1 MRTVDPAVDNLA
13 VDEPAVDEGAVRT
26 APGRAPRGSR
36 FGSAL
41 RELRPSSVT
50 AGAPILPL
58 LLLSAVN
65 MVDGWDTA
73 AIGVLLPEVR
83 AYFGVSIALITL
95 ANSLGGILTVL
106 LAVPLGYAADRWNRV
121 WITVIATALF
131 GVFALF
137 TGIAWS
143 FVALAVFRF
152 GAGVGKT
159 INPVENSL
167 LADYY
172 PPTARGAVFSFHQ
185 LASRFG
191 AFAGP
196 LIAGVL
202 ASLFVWQVSFLVIG
216 LPTIAL
222 AAFIAIRL
230 REPVRGEQ
238 ERRALGLSEEAALTG
253 EAPPSWTES
262 WRIAKSVRTLRRFWW
277 ALPFLV
283 ASEQVILPITALF
296 YKEIFGLGAA
306 ARGTIAAFEAPIAMA
321 GLIVG
326 GAVVNR
332 FLRYRPG
339 RVITIIGLLAV
350 AIGLSYIVVALAPF
364 VLLAVAFR
372 YLAAFLGALVAPALL
387 ALMTLVIPPR
397 VRGFALSVGA
407 VFVVPG
413 LALGPLL
420 GGIADRAGLRV
431 GLLLMAPIFLIGA
444 LIITSGGS
452 SVEADIRAAQAAS
465 AASYVARESK
475 RQGKAKLLVVRDLDV
490 RYDQVQILFNLDF
503 EVDDGEVVALL
514 GTNGAGKSTLLRAI
528 SGLTAASNG
537 AIFFDGEDITFLPP
551 SAHAARGIIQV
562 PGGRGVFPNLTV
574 AENLRLAAWLFR
586 RDDDYVTTA
595 TESVLDRFPA
605 LRARLGATAGDL
617 SGGEQQMLTL
627 GQAFLS
633 RPRLLMIDELSLG
646 LAPTI
651 VEQLLGIVK
660 DIAELG
666 TTIIL
671 VEQSVNVALTVA
683 RRAVYMEKGEI
694 RFSGPTAELLA
705 RPDILR
711 SVYLKGAG
719 GGAGTIAG
727 YGAQRSILGA
737 TPTEPATALDIT
749 GITKR
754 YGGVQV
760 LDGVDIALEE
770 GKVLGL
776 IGPNGAGKTTLFD
789 VISGF
794 VTPEDGEVVLFG
806 EDVTALPPDERA
818 KLGLVRSFQD
828 ARLFPSLTVTE
839 NIAVAL
845 EQQLAAKSTVG
856 AALHLPAVR
865 KAERSIERRIDRL
878 IRLMNLD
885 EFRDKFV
892 RELSTGSRRIVDLA
906 CVMACDPKVLLLD
919 EPSSGIAQ
927 REAEELGA
935 LIQRIRWET
944 GCSIL
949 IIEHDMSLISSVSDE
964 LLALDLG
971 HVVTRGAPKD
981 VLEHPQVVASYLGTS
996 EEVINRSGD
1005 IG

>member
-1 MRTVDPAVDNLA
+1 MKTVDRPIESD
-13 VDEPAVDEGAVRT
+13 GSQ
-26 APGRAPRGSR
+26 GRQPPPRRGGRVASV
-36 FGSAL
+36 L
-41 RELRPSSVT
+41 RDLRPSVVT
-50 AGAPILPL
+50 MGAPILPL
-58 LLLSAVN
+58 VLLSALN
-65 MVDGWDTA
+65 IVDGWDTA
-73 AIGVLLPEVR
+73 VIGVLLPEIR
-83 AYFGVSIALITL
+83 DYFGVSIALITL
-95 ANSLGGILTVL
+95 ANSLGAVLTIVL
-106 LAVPLGYAADRWNRV
+106 ALPLGYAADRVNRV
-121 WITVIATALF
+121 WLLTLGTALF
-131 GVFALF
+131 GVLSVC
-137 TGIAWS
+137 TGLAWS
-143 FVALAVFRF
+143 FFALSAFRF

-159 INPVENSL
+159 VLPIQGTV
-167 LADYY
+167 LADCY
-172 PPTARGAVFSFHQ
+172 PPGARGAVFSFHQ

-191 AFAGP
+191 AFVAP
-196 LIAGVL
+196 LAAGVL
-202 ASLFVWQVSFLVIG
+202 ASLFFWQMPFLLLG
-216 LPTIAL
+216 LPSVAL
-222 AAFIAIRL
+222 AAVVALKL

-238 ERRALGLSEEAALTG
+238 ERRAMGLSEEAALTG

-262 WRIAKSVRTLRRFWW
+262 WRIAKSVRTLRRIWW

-283 ASEQVILPITALF
+283 ASESVILPLLSLF
-296 YKEIFGLGAA
+296 YKDIFGLGPA
-306 ARGTIAAFEAPIAMA
+306 ARGTIAAFDAPVAMV
-321 GLIVG
+321 GLVVG
-326 GAVVNR
+326 GVMVNR

-339 RVITIIGLLAV
+339 RAITAIGIIAV
-350 AIGLSYIVVALAPF
+350 AIGGAYAVVAIAPV
-364 VLLAVAFR
+364 VLVAVAFR
-372 YLAAFLGALVAPALL
+372 YFASFLGALVLPALL
-387 ALMTLVIPPR
+387 ALTTMVVPPR
-397 VRGFALSVGA
+397 ARGFALSIGA
-407 VFVVPG
+407 VFIVPG
-413 LALGPLL
+413 LAFAPLL

-431 GLLLMAPIFLIGA
+431 GLLLMTPIYMIGA
-444 LIITSGGS
+444 VIITSAGT

-465 AASYVARESK
+465 VASYVARESK
-475 RQGKAKLLVVRDLDV
+475 REGRAKLLVIRDLDV
-490 RYDQVQILFNLDF
+490 KYDQVQILFNLDF
-503 EVDDGEVVALL
+503 EVEEGETIALL

-528 SGLTAASNG
+528 SGLTSASNG

-574 AENLRLAAWLFR
+574 AENLKLACWLFR
-586 RDDDYVTTA
+586 RDDAYVTTA
-595 TESVLDRFPA
+595 TEEVLSLFPA

-627 GQAFLS
+627 SQAFLS

-651 VEQLLGIVK
+651 VEQLLEVVRA
-660 DIAELG
+660 IAAAG

-683 RRAVYMEKGEI
+683 RRAVFMEKGEI
-694 RFSGPTAELLA
+694 RFTGPTSELLA

-719 GGAGTIAG
+719 GGAGSIAS
-727 YGAQRSILGA
+727 YGGQRSILGPS
-737 TPTEPATALDIT
+737 TTGPATALEVK
-749 GITKR
+749 GISKR
-754 YGGVQV
+754 YGGIHV
-760 LDGVDIALEE
+760 LHGVDVALEE

-789 VISGF
+789 IISGF
-794 VTPEDGEVVLFG
+794 VTPDDGEIVLFG
-806 EDVTALPPDERA
+806 EDITSLPPDERA
-818 KLGLVRSFQD
+818 KFGLVRSFQD

-845 EQQLAAKSTVG
+845 EQQLTAKSTLG
-856 AALHLPAVR
+856 AALHLPNIR
-865 KAERSIERRIDRL
+865 NAERGIERRIDRL

-935 LIQRIRWET
+935 LLQRIRWET

-949 IIEHDMSLISSVSDE
+949 IIEHDMSLISAVSDE

-971 HVVTRGAPKD
+971 VVVTRGAAKD

-996 EEVINRSGD
+996 EEVIHRSGD
-1005 IG
+1005 VG